1 MVWKRFRETEEKGAA
16 AAAAAAAPANFI
28 LARACSAA
36 EQPVAEPDSLR
47 NAHALA
53 RARAIPKFTRDVQPA
68 CPVGWRKAMV
78 NRSSLIIEPT
88 QGRRSYRRVLALPR
102 ILNPERLAEW
112 PVGGGRGPQG
122 ASCRHLRALARR
134 AEFPLPGNFPLF
146 EKLAATRTKVA
157 RLSRDTRYFEFPQQV
172 ARILSISRFRRVS
185 TIRCSIVCR
194 CAPIDISRD
203 VTPPC
208 GVVLYRFAACCIIL
222 SFYFPRLAFSPPPP
236 RVATYRDIWRAG

>member
-1 MVWKRFRETEEKGAA
+1 MVWKRFRETEEKGA

-53 RARAIPKFTRDVQPA
+53 RARA
-68 CPVGWRKAMV
+68 VGWRKAMV

-112 PVGGGRGPQG
+112 PVGGGGV
-122 ASCRHLRALARR
+122 LR
-134 AEFPLPGNFPLF
+134 EPP
-146 EKLAATRTKVA
+146 VA
-157 RLSRDTRYFEFPQQV
+157 ICVRSHVEP
-172 ARILSISRFRRVS
+172 SSRFPATS
-185 TIRCSIVCR
+185 LS
-194 CAPIDISRD
+194 SR
-203 VTPPC
+203 
-208 GVVLYRFAACCIIL
+208 
-222 SFYFPRLAFSPPPP
+222 S
-236 RVATYRDIWRAG
+236 

>member
-1 MVWKRFRETEEKGAA
+1 MVWKRFRETEEKGA

-112 PVGGGRGPQG
+112 PVGGGGV
-122 ASCRHLRALARR
+122 LR
-134 AEFPLPGNFPLF
+134 EPP
-146 EKLAATRTKVA
+146 VA
-157 RLSRDTRYFEFPQQV
+157 ICVRSHVEP
-172 ARILSISRFRRVS
+172 SSRFPATS
-185 TIRCSIVCR
+185 LS
-194 CAPIDISRD
+194 SR
-203 VTPPC
+203 
-208 GVVLYRFAACCIIL
+208 
-222 SFYFPRLAFSPPPP
+222 S
-236 RVATYRDIWRAG
+236 